1 GVRTMETPGG
11 EIHPKKANRKSG
23 PGRGLVFGEAPR
35 KKRVLAAAEKAAKA
49 MEVEING
56 RYRHEV
62 PGHNVVARLDRGT
75 GRAIVIS
82 TPVTS
87 WFTSTCERG
96 PGIAGFL
103 ATARLAKTRL
113 GGADLVLV
121 ATAGHEIGHG
131 GMDGFIRKLA
141 PAPSQT
147 LAWAHFGASLACFD
161 WRLDGGRW
169 VAGGALD
176 TRLRVIAR
184 SQSMDEMVRR
194 HFAAIGGTALVGDKA
209 AVGELRDVHAAGYPH
224 FFCMAGLH
232 GLFHPP
238 ADSAAGPGPDILAPV
253 AEAFATALEQIAATS
268 AR

>member
-1 GVRTMETPGG
+1 APTACFRTTHTPRGDTSPSNVDRGRRAWRVRVTLG
-11 EIHPKKANRKSG
+11 
-23 PGRGLVFGEAPR
+23 APR
-35 KKRVLAAAEKAAKA
+35 DKPVLAAAEQPGQAL
-49 MEVEING
+49 EVEIKG

-62 PGHNVVARLDRGT
+62 AGHNVVGRLDRGT

-103 ATARLAKTRL
+103 AMARLAKTRL
-113 GGADLVLV
+113 GGADLVFV

-131 GMDGFIRKLA
+131 GTDDFIRKLA

-147 LAWAHFGASLACFD
+147 LAWAHFGASLACYD

-176 TRLRVIAR
+176 ARPRVIAR

-194 HFAAIGGTALVGDKA
+194 HFAAIAGTALVGDKA
-209 AVGELRDVHAAGYPH
+209 AVGELRDVHAAGYPN
-224 FFCMAGLH
+224 FFGMAGPH
-232 GLFHPP
+232 GP
-238 ADSAAGPGPDILAPV
+238 
-253 AEAFATALEQIAATS
+253 
-268 AR
+268 